1 MPPDFPP
8 PEKVGKTD
16 LEKNTKNHTH
26 VKKVGKTSELPFGI
40 YWWTLKSPK
49 NQTFDKMKK
58 VAGDII
64 LHMCIKNHNY
74 MRYSSWDTEW
84 NRIFCHFGSFL
95 PFHSPSLTNP
105 EKQNFEKMKNASG
118 DAIILNL
125 SNKKHALTKK

>member
-8 PEKVGKTD
+8 PGKVGKID
-16 LEKNTKNHTH
+16 LEKNTKNHIH
-26 VKKVGKTSELPFGI
+26 VKKVGKTSELPFRI

-84 NRIFCHFGSFL
+84 YSFL
-95 PFHSPSLTNP
+95 SFWVIFTLSLSLPHNP